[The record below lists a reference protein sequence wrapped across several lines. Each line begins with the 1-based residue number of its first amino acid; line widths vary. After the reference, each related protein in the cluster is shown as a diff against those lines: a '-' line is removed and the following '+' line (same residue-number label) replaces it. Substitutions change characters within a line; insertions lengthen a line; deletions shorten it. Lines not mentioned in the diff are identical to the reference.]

1 MARWLGKSNGP
12 IKPPSWYRTFDA
24 AMWDEPDEREL
35 LMTGGVVLTE
45 GELHEYHAQRR
56 WHEAQFRYRA
66 EHPLL
71 AEQEFREIIS
81 RHQKR
86 RRG

>member
-12 IKPPSWYRTFDA
+12 IEPPSWYRTFDP

-56 WHEAQFRYRA
+56 WH
-66 EHPLL
+66 
-71 AEQEFREIIS
+71 
-81 RHQKR
+81 
-86 RRG
+86 